1 MNTILIS
8 YRLEQ
13 NVDESQ
19 INDRIKRY
27 PNWARIF
34 NRFWIIKTR
43 NGVGSVRDELEYAIH
58 GRGEIFVINVTD
70 SAWASFKL
78 DKDLS
83 KWIHDNL

>member
-13 NVDESQ
+13 DTDESK
-19 INDRIKRY
+19 ISDRIKRY

-34 NRFWIIKTR
+34 NRFWLIKTKT
-43 NGVGSVRDELEYAIH
+43 GVRSVRDELEYVTQ

-70 SAWASFKL
+70 TSWASFKL
-78 DKDLS
+78 DKGLS
-83 KWIHDNL
+83 EWIHENL